1 MELQEANLDFVFNQG
16 FYPNQSDIGP
26 NTIPGTW
33 RDGNA
38 VWQSGEGWYSDRGVS
53 SGGGTGG
60 AASLTALESTYAGMS
75 GSGNVIS
82 AFGTRWFAGSGN
94 ALVTGSSIGASAG
107 TLMLIVAG
115 SAVAA
120 GLTAPS
126 APTVTD
132 SGVAASSAFRG
143 SRSIALGGYR
153 STDGHLSSRSAP
165 SAVITTDGKKVRITW
180 SSVPTGVTHW
190 VIYATPTGQGSTGN
204 LKRLNKYALTA
215 LPTATYS
222 PAGTTTLDI
231 EYFDSELGEQA
242 PIDFDPPPASV
253 THCALVGQSMVCLT
267 ANGLIYPSY
276 LRFPEA
282 FPPKYVT
289 NLPVRQTV
297 TGINVS
303 IDGVHVI
310 STAGSLCALLAS
322 GNDFTPVLA
331 RGIWDHF
338 GFAWQNGWC
347 IHQNDIYGMA
357 GRIGPVRT
365 QGLSGPDSS
374 FAIPVLSYFRENSF
388 TAANTV
394 VVASPANGA
403 ILWASGTKMVAYMV
417 ATGRWSGPFTLS
429 GTAQAGVT
437 VGEVGYIAIASTL
450 TSLDSAG
457 AGGAYFLQ
465 SPYFGA
471 RGHMLTLIDA
481 RFEGPDSCVVDYFDY
496 RTKATIGGIFP
507 YSFTQPDAG
516 VGPNRDATGLSLKVS
531 GTGGGKT
538 FSYASAACTVSPLRR
553 AA

>member
-1 MELQEANLDFVFNQG
+1 MELSTAEFPFLFSQG
-16 FYPNQSDIGP
+16 FFPSQPDIGP
-26 NTIPGTW
+26 GVIPGTW
-33 RDGNA
+33 RDGNNA
-38 VWQSGEGWYSDRGVS
+38 WINGEDWKSDRGTS

-60 AASLTALESTYAGMS
+60 AASLTALESGYAGMS
-75 GSGNVIS
+75 VSGNVIS
-82 AFGTRWFAGSGN
+82 AYGTRWFAGSGN
-94 ALVTGSSIGASAG
+94 ALVNGSSIGASSG
-107 TLMLIVAG
+107 TLTLIVSG

-120 GLTAPS
+120 GLAAPS
-126 APTVTD
+126 APTVAD
-132 SGVAASSAFRG
+132 SGVAASSVFRG
-143 SRSIALGGYR
+143 SRSLALGGYR
-153 STDGHLSSRSAP
+153 STDGHISSRSVP
-165 SAVITTDGKKVRITW
+165 SDVIVTDGKKVRITFP
-180 SSVPTGVTHW
+180 SVPTGVTHW
-190 VIYATPTGQGSTGN
+190 LIYATPTGQGSTGN

-215 LPTATYS
+215 LPVATY
-222 PAGTTTLDI
+222 PAGSTLDV
-231 EYFDSELGEQA
+231 EYFDSELGGEA
-242 PIDFDPPPASV
+242 PIDFDPPPGSV

-289 NLPVRQTV
+289 NLPVRQTP

-303 IDGVHVI
+303 IDGVHVV
-310 STAGSLCALLAS
+310 STAGSLAALLPS

-357 GRIGPVRT
+357 GKIGPIRT

-374 FAIPVLSYFRENSF
+374 FAIPVLAFFRDNGF

-394 VVASPANGA
+394 VVSSPANGA
-403 ILWASGTKMVAYMV
+403 ILWASGTKMVAYMI

-450 TSLDSAG
+450 TSFDSGG

-471 RGHMLTLIDA
+471 AGRVMTLVDA
-481 RFEGPDSCVVDYFDY
+481 RFEGPDSCTVDLFDY
-496 RTKATIGGIFP
+496 RTKATVGGIFP
-507 YSFTQPDAG
+507 YAFTQPDAG
-516 VGPNRDATGLSLKVS
+516 VGPNRDVTGLSLKVS
-531 GTGGGKT
+531 GSGGSKS
-538 FSYASAACTVSPLRR
+538 FSTATAECTVSPLRR